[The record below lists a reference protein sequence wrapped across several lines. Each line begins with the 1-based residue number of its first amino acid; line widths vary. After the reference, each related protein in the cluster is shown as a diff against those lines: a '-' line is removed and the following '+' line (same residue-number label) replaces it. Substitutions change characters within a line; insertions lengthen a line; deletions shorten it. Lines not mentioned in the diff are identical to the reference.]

1 MNDDVDRIL
10 NDPRF
15 EARVLEIIKPK
26 IARKTKI
33 PADFVPSPTTCQWAL
48 REHGIDLGT
57 LNRHLEY
64 FISACQAK
72 GYMYSDWQRAFQ
84 NAVRNNW
91 ARIEQKATTATA
103 LDDYRKGRV

>member
-10 NDPRF
+10 HDPRF

-26 IARKTKI
+26 VARKTKI
-33 PADFVPSPTTCQWAL
+33 AADFSPTTTTYQWAYAK
-48 REHGIDLGT
+48 GISPADIA
-57 LNRHLEY
+57 RHLDY
-64 FISACQAK
+64 FIGACQAK

-84 NAVRNNW
+84 NAVTNNW
-91 ARIEQKATTATA
+91 AKIEQKATTASA

>member
-26 IARKTKI
+26 VARKTKI
-33 PADFVPSPTTCQWAL
+33 AADFAPTPTTHQWLAAK
-48 REHGIDLGT
+48 GISFVDT
-57 LNRHLEY
+57 NRHLDY

-84 NAVRNNW
+84 NAVTNNW
-91 ARIEQKATTATA
+91 ARIEQKATTASA